1 MNFLSRTISS
11 WEGNPK
17 ETKHKLPT
25 GGDSVRR
32 ISTIASAIADES
44 VSVDPSQLPSMIK
57 ALSNETREKTFQED
71 NEQKDYST
79 ESHFFPSGIEKSSG
93 SSMFDMEKYLTRT
106 EVSRYECGLENFS
119 RASSM
124 SDIWDLS
131 LQKNRLHKTSIQ
143 WTWVL
148 LIKPGSE
155 RNWKNI

>member
-32 ISTIASAIADES
+32 ISTIASAIVDAS
-44 VSVDPSQLPSMIK
+44 VSTDPSQLATMIK
-57 ALSNETREKTFQED
+57 ALSNKTRETFQED

-79 ESHFFPSGIEKSSG
+79 ESHFFPSDIEKSSS

-131 LQKNRLHKTSIQ
+131 LPKEQTIQDIHTADLGATNKT
-143 WTWVL
+143 
-148 LIKPGSE
+148 
-155 RNWKNI
+155 RF